1 MKKLLM
7 ASLSL
12 LFVWACYAQTPT
24 KKADFKVPTASPDAT
39 FTQHFGE
46 SEIKVTYGR
55 PLARGR
61 KVFGNLVPF
70 DSLWRT
76 GAGDCTTIELSEEVG
91 IGGKKMAPGKYALFT
106 IPGIEEWT
114 IVLNSD
120 VSLHGAFG
128 YTAQKDVHRFKVKAH
143 KTERFYEIFTIEI
156 NDFAA
161 DGSASLNLIWEN
173 TQVKIPLITTSDER
187 IMTEIRQRLL
197 ENKEQDADLLF
208 QAANYYYTTRRD
220 LKQATTW
227 VSAAEKLDVENFAI
241 PNLAQKIFAD
251 TKQYSLAIDAAKRA
265 IALAEKQNRT
275 SAVTSLKKR
284 IAEWQQLLKSK
295 P

>member
-1 MKKLLM
+1 
-7 ASLSL
+7 
-12 LFVWACYAQTPT
+12 
-24 KKADFKVPTASPDAT
+24 
-39 FTQHFGE
+39 
-46 SEIKVTYGR
+46 
-55 PLARGR
+55 
-61 KVFGNLVPF
+61 
-70 DSLWRT
+70 
-76 GAGDCTTIELSEEVG
+76 
-91 IGGKKMAPGKYALFT
+91 
-106 IPGIEEWT
+106 
-114 IVLNSD
+114 
-120 VSLHGAFG
+120 
-128 YTAQKDVHRFKVKAH
+128 
-143 KTERFYEIFTIEI
+143 
-156 NDFAA
+156 
-161 DGSASLNLIWEN
+161 
-173 TQVKIPLITTSDER
+173 
-187 IMTEIRQRLL
+187 MTEIRQRLL

-208 QAANYYYTTRRD
+208 QAANYYYTTRRG